1 MSTKMDGITQPS
13 LFSGTLRLDIV
24 VSEEDRYRVLSEK
37 LPWLELAEVSSHYRA
52 KVVDINDGRPLNLRL
67 HLGAL
72 ISQGMNGWTD
82 RQSEEMVK
90 YHAGVR
96 LLCGLE
102 QSSETIDH
110 TNIEGFRNQLGA
122 DGVAA
127 VNSVV
132 LKVALEN
139 KFTKVT
145 LCSSD
150 TTVQEAPI
158 AYPTEAGHLKKMSE
172 KLFKIGT
179 SLKQG
184 MKSKLSELSKR
195 AQKSFAQ
202 IRLFTRGKTDK
213 AIERKKRLMNRL
225 HSIVRKMYFAVE
237 SEVSTLSPRSQKKY
251 DKALKLYREMLLQI
265 WQWMRTGFHPRGKVL
280 SLWNTEARAI
290 TRSKA
295 GKSTEFGRRWIISRL
310 LGGYILGKPC
320 AIGAGTD
327 TAIVPEVIA
336 HFSKMLGDLPSMF
349 VYDRGAD
356 SKSNHQALKDHG
368 VTRDGIFRKGRL
380 SLKGLSQRSMAIAR
394 RERALSEA
402 TIATIKSSRYGFNK
416 PRAKSMQGCILK
428 GQLAILGANLNHLA
442 LNFSQA
448 TQ

>member
-13 LFSGTLRLDIV
+13 LFSGTLRMDIV
-24 VSEEDRYRVLSEK
+24 VHEKDRYRVLSEE
-37 LPWLELAEVSSHYRA
+37 LGWLGLAEVANRYRS
-52 KVVDINDGRPLNLRL
+52 KVVDIEDGRPLNLRL

-72 ISQGMNGWTD
+72 IAQGMNGWTD
-82 RQSEEMVK
+82 RETEEMIC
-90 YHAGVR
+90 YHAGLR

-122 DGVAA
+122 EGVEAL
-127 VNSVV
+127 NTIV
-132 LKVALEN
+132 LKTALGN

-158 AYPTEAGHLKKMSE
+158 AYPTEAGHLKRISE
-172 KLFKIGT
+172 KLFGIGT
-179 SLKQG
+179 HLKQG

-195 AQKSFAQ
+195 AQKTFAQ

-213 AIERKKRLMNRL
+213 VIERKKRLMKRL
-225 HSIVRKMYFAVE
+225 HSIVRKMYFTVE
-237 SEVSTLSPRSQKKY
+237 SEVATLRPRSRKKY
-251 DKALKLYREMLLQI
+251 NESLELYRQMLLQI
-265 WQWMRTGFHPRGKVL
+265 WQWIRTGFHPRGKII

-290 TRSKA
+290 SRSKA

-320 AIGAGTD
+320 AVGAGVD
-327 TAIVPEVIA
+327 TAIVPEVLS
-336 HFSKMLGDLPSMF
+336 HFSTILGDLPKML

-356 SKSNHQALKDHG
+356 SKFNHASLKELG
-368 VTRDGIFRKGRL
+368 VKKNGIFRKGRL
-380 SLKGLSQRSMAIAR
+380 SLKGLSKRSMTIAR

-402 TIATIKSSRYGFNK
+402 TIATIKSARYGFNR
-416 PRAKSMQGCILK
+416 PRARSMQACMLK

-442 LNFSQA
+442 SNFAQR

>member
-1 MSTKMDGITQPS
+1 MSTNMEGITQQS
-13 LFSGTLRLDIV
+13 LFSGALRLDII
-24 VSEEDRYRVLSEK
+24 VSEEDRYRILAQE
-37 LPWLELAEVSSHYRA
+37 LPWLELADVSNHYRS
-52 KVVDINDGRPLNLRL
+52 KVVDTQDGRPLNLRL

-82 RQSEEMVK
+82 REAQEMVK

-110 TNIEGFRNQLGA
+110 TNIEGFRNQLGEE
-122 DGVAA
+122 GVAKLNA
-127 VNSVV
+127 TV
-132 LKVALEN
+132 LKVALKN

-145 LCSSD
+145 ICSSD
-150 TTVQEAPI
+150 TTCQEAPI
-158 AYPTEAGHLKKMSE
+158 AYPTEAGHLKKISE
-172 KLFKIGT
+172 KLFKIG
-179 SLKQG
+179 SGLKRG

-195 AQKSFAQ
+195 AQKIFAQ
-202 IRLFTRGKTDK
+202 IRLFTRGKTDR
-213 AIERKKRLMNRL
+213 AMERRKRLMKRL
-225 HSIVRKMYFAVE
+225 HSTIRKMYFAIE
-237 SEVSTLSPRSQKKY
+237 SEVSTLSSRSRKNY
-251 DKALKLYREMLLQI
+251 EDSLKLYRQMLFQI
-265 WQWMRTGFHPRGKVL
+265 WQWMRTGFHPKGKII

-290 TRSKA
+290 TRNKA

-310 LGGYILGKPC
+310 LGGFILGKPC
-320 AIGAGTD
+320 AVGAGVD
-327 TAIVPEVIA
+327 TNIVPEVID
-336 HFSKMLGDLPSMF
+336 HFTKTTGAIPSML

-356 SKSNHQALKDHG
+356 SRSNHQAVRDRG
-368 VTRDGIFRKGRL
+368 VKRDGIFRKGRL
-380 SLKGLSQRSMAIAR
+380 SLKQLSQRSMTIAR

-442 LNFSQA
+442 LNFAQA
-448 TQ
+448 M